1 MNNEEKLL
9 SKSSVKNALNCIEY
23 VSDLIFRIDKIP
35 GNHDLKNIKLK
46 CSKSSIYSFK
56 DHKEGLNTIK
66 KLYLI

>member
-1 MNNEEKLL
+1 MNNGEKVIR
-9 SKSSVKNALNCIEY
+9 KSSVKNYQYCIEY

-35 GNHDLKNIKLK
+35 GNHDLKNIKLN

-56 DHKEGLNTIK
+56 DQKEVLNTIK